1 MIDGINIP
9 EYEVT
14 QFNQKI
20 KDVVESNFTYVRIR
34 GEVSQLKSASSGHI
48 YLTLKDENSV
58 LNATI
63 WSQKKNYLQ
72 IQPEVGMEV
81 IVTGKISTYAKSIS
95 TYSINIDRIELAGEG
110 ALLKLIEDR
119 KKRLKSKGIFDE
131 EHKKEIPFLSSKIGV
146 ITSAEGSVIHDII
159 NRVKDRFP
167 TNIDLWP
174 VPVQGVE
181 APEKII
187 EAIEGFNSSKY
198 KLNPDVI
205 IIARGGGSTEDLMAF
220 NDEKLAISVYD
231 SKIPIISA
239 IGHETDTTIID
250 YVSDL
255 RVATPTAAAEKAT
268 PMQSEL
274 KQIIIHS
281 YNRINNFFENK
292 IDIIKS
298 QINNSSKFLKAPHHI
313 IDNYKNKIK
322 NIDNNFFNQLNYI
335 YKLNYKEFSHIAN
348 LIRPPEKII
357 ESQKKYLNN
366 TIKEVDKIFLIKKE
380 NYIKELKKLTLLLQS
395 NSLHSNLKKGYS
407 IIRKSKKII
416 NKSNLIKKEDTLDIQ
431 FLDKLINIKVKK
443 IN

>member
-298 QINNSSKFLKAPHHI
+298 QIHNLSKFLKAPHHI

-366 TIKEVDKIFLIKKE
+366 TIKEVDKIFLNKKE

>member
-1 MIDGINIP
+1 MIDGVNIP

-14 QFNQKI
+14 QFNQKL
-20 KDVVESNFTYVRIR
+20 KDVIESNFTYVRIR

-119 KKRLKSKGIFDE
+119 KKKLKSKGIFDE
-131 EHKKEIPFLSSKIGV
+131 DHKKEIPFLSSKIGV

-174 VPVQGVE
+174 VPVQGAD
-181 APEKII
+181 APKKII
-187 EAIEGFNSSKY
+187 EAIEGFNASKY
-198 KLNPDVI
+198 ELNPDVI

-255 RVATPTAAAEKAT
+255 RVATPTAAAEKTT

-281 YNRINNFFENK
+281 HNRINNFFENK

-298 QINNSSKFLKAPHHI
+298 QIHNSSKFLKAPKHI
-313 IDNYKNKIK
+313 IDNYRNKLN
-322 NIDNNFFNQLNYI
+322 NIDNNFFNQLNYL
-335 YKLNYKEFSHIAN
+335 YKLNFKEFSHIAN

-366 TIKEVDKIFLIKKE
+366 IIKDIDKIFLNKKE
-380 NYIKELKKLTLLLQS
+380 NYIREFKKLTLLLYS

-407 IIRKSKKII
+407 VIRKSKKII
-416 NKSNLIKKEDTLDIQ
+416 NKSNLIKQEDTLDIQ
-431 FLDKLINIKVKK
+431 FLDKLLNIKVKK

>member
-366 TIKEVDKIFLIKKE
+366 TIKEVDKIFLNKKE

-407 IIRKSKKII
+407 IIRKSNKII

>member
-131 EHKKEIPFLSSKIGV
+131 EHKKQIPFLSSKIGV

-181 APEKII
+181 APE
-187 EAIEGFNSSKY
+187 
-198 KLNPDVI
+198 
-205 IIARGGGSTEDLMAF
+205 
-220 NDEKLAISVYD
+220 
-231 SKIPIISA
+231 
-239 IGHETDTTIID
+239 
-250 YVSDL
+250 
-255 RVATPTAAAEKAT
+255 
-268 PMQSEL
+268 
-274 KQIIIHS
+274 
-281 YNRINNFFENK
+281 
-292 IDIIKS
+292 
-298 QINNSSKFLKAPHHI
+298 
-313 IDNYKNKIK
+313 
-322 NIDNNFFNQLNYI
+322 
-335 YKLNYKEFSHIAN
+335 
-348 LIRPPEKII
+348 
-357 ESQKKYLNN
+357 
-366 TIKEVDKIFLIKKE
+366 
-380 NYIKELKKLTLLLQS
+380 
-395 NSLHSNLKKGYS
+395 
-407 IIRKSKKII
+407 
-416 NKSNLIKKEDTLDIQ
+416 
-431 FLDKLINIKVKK
+431 
-443 IN
+443 